1 MKATRQADS
10 GRAGRAASPEA
21 EVSHIRG
28 GLVWVGAVFAL
39 LFVVSLFLTS
49 GGGAAA
55 PAFGP
60 RTESTALQPVT
71 ITLQQGKSGYLGTS
85 DTYLY
90 AYEPDRNYGLEGALK
105 LRSGTHHPLVRFDT
119 SSLPAGAEVLTAT
132 LELYAYDADRGSEV
146 DVEVYQVLRS
156 WVETE
161 ATWRGPQSGEIW
173 VEAGCRG
180 SGTDRSAAPSTI
192 QTLDG
197 VGRWHGFDVTDTV
210 RDWAAGGDNY
220 GFVVVPA
227 PGSAVDTYYFRSADH
242 PTGDQQPRLVIV
254 HVPDSVTPT
263 PTTLLPSATHT
274 EIPDTTATPSPSP
287 TLMETAV
294 SIRTPVPNSV
304 YAYPEQRVGAV
315 AFGTV
320 DLEVSRLHVGLVKL
334 EDRGPRAAERELGVD
349 FITVLRVGPGW
360 CVPTDPA
367 DWQSCQADIAQL
379 VAANPGHWWFIGNEP
394 ENPCRPG
401 AMHSSEY
408 AQTYHIVYHF
418 IKGQDPTAKVGIGG
432 VVIPSKARRDWLD
445 NVLHSYRGLY
455 GEPMPV
461 DVWNIHN
468 LLLSECPDPLCR
480 GREQSPCPELWCS
493 GGYLPPEFG
502 CDPSRRTWR
511 SQESQANATEF
522 KQLIREFRAW
532 MATREEAR
540 DKPLIITEMG
550 VFAPRTDAG
559 GPFPHELINQFMSD
573 TFDFMINERDSE
585 IGYSLDDDRLV
596 QAWTWYALHPTGD
609 FYGYLFEWDGSITDF
624 GVNLANYTA
633 RFLPASPTTI
643 FFQRG
648 WTGYTE
654 DTDTWIAPDGADDT
668 GFSLLV
674 GSDSNHRAL
683 LKFDVSILPTNVEVI
698 SATLSLRSAAHQGDD
713 MTVACYGLKRPWE
726 VAEASWT
733 HATDTT
739 PWEVPGATG
748 ASDRE
753 VEAASEVWVDAND
766 ATYVWDVT
774 HLARQWVANPSANYG
789 VLLEG
794 EAGTAGRWRFIS
806 SDQPEN
812 PPWGFHRLRP
822 KLELLVRLP
831 EPPPTPTATPTVTGT
846 LPATATGTATLTPT
860 ATPTVGTT
868 TMYLPIIVKGS

>member
-1 MKATRQADS
+1 MKAAHQADAS
-10 GRAGRAASPEA
+10 RAGQATSPEA
-21 EVSHIRG
+21 EVSGTRAG
-28 GLVWVGAVFAL
+28 WVLVGAVSAL
-39 LFVVSLFLTS
+39 LVVLCLFLTS

-55 PAFGP
+55 TAFAP
-60 RTESTALQPVT
+60 RTDSTALQPVT

-90 AYEPDRNYGLEGALK
+90 AYEPDRNYGLEGSLK
-105 LRSGTHHPLVRFDT
+105 LRSGTHHPLVRFDL

-132 LELYAYDADRGSEV
+132 LELYAYDADRGSAV
-146 DVEVYQVLRS
+146 DVEIYQVLRP

-161 ATWRGPQSGEIW
+161 ATWSGPRAGESW
-173 VEAGCRG
+173 VGAGCADP
-180 SGTDRSAAPSTI
+180 GTDRSEAPSTA
-192 QTLDG
+192 QTLDAA
-197 VGRWHGFDVTDTV
+197 GRWYRFDVSSAV
-210 RDWAAGGDNY
+210 WGWAAGGDNY
-220 GFVVVPA
+220 GFIVVPA

-254 HVPDSVTPT
+254 YVPDSVTPT

-274 EIPDTTATPSPSP
+274 EIPDTTTTPSHTP
-287 TLMETAV
+287 TQVETAV
-294 SIRTPVPNSV
+294 SVRTPVPNSV
-304 YAYPEQRVGAV
+304 YAYPEQRVGVV
-315 AFGTV
+315 AFGAQV
-320 DLEVSRLHVGLVKL
+320 LDVARLHAGLVKL

-379 VAANPGHWWFIGNEP
+379 VAANPGHVWFIGNEP

-432 VVIPSKARRDWLD
+432 VVLPSKARRDWLE
-445 NVLHSYRGLY
+445 NVLHSYRGFY
-455 GEPMPV
+455 AEPMPV

-468 LLLSECPDPLCR
+468 LLLSECPDRLCR
-480 GREQSPCPELWCS
+480 GQEQSDCPELWCS

-511 SQESQANATEF
+511 SQMDQADAEEF
-522 KQLIREFRAW
+522 IQLIWEFRSW

-540 DKPLIITEMG
+540 NKPLIITEMG

-559 GPFPHELINQFMSD
+559 GPFPHERINQFMSD
-573 TFDFMINERDSE
+573 TFDFLMNATDPEV
-585 IGYSLDDDRLV
+585 GYSVDGHRLV
-596 QAWTWYALHPTGD
+596 QGWTWYALHPTGD

-624 GVNLANYTA
+624 GLNLANYTA

-654 DTDTWIAPDGADDT
+654 DTDTWIAPDGADDI

-698 SATLSLRSAAHQGDD
+698 SATLSLRSAVQGDD
-713 MTVACYGLKRPWE
+713 MTVACYGIKRPWE
-726 VAEASWT
+726 VGEASWT
-733 HATDTT
+733 HATGTT
-739 PWEVPGATG
+739 PWEVPGARG

-753 VEAASEVWVDAND
+753 IEAASEVWVDAND

-774 HLARQWVANPSANYG
+774 NLARQWVANPSANHG
-789 VLLEG
+789 VVLEG
-794 EAGTAGRWRFIS
+794 EPGAAGLWRFIS

-812 PPWGFHRLRP
+812 PPWGFHRVRP

-846 LPATATGTATLTPT
+846 LPATPTGTATLTPT
-860 ATPTVGTT
+860 ATRTGGTS